1 MSVLWV
7 LFAALVLGFLQAW
20 VFGTFG
26 QKRLEYNRTFSQD
39 AVHEGDGVQL
49 VEVLRNRKPLPV
61 PWLRIE
67 SRISPFLRF
76 HRAGGDDREINA
88 EQYHKSVFFIA
99 PFCQIT
105 RRHEISCEK
114 RGIYSV
120 GTLAVTSGD
129 LFALVQKVSERSLD
143 CRLTVYPRLLSE
155 SELPP
160 AAMRWQGELIVKRF
174 IMPDPFLIN
183 GIRDY
188 RPGDPLRSVHWGAT
202 ARMGGRLQVKQ
213 FDTTSDPRALII
225 LNVQTT
231 EEQWG
236 ELMDYEQP
244 VIEQGIRIAA
254 TLAMRA
260 LSCGV
265 EAGFASNA
273 CYQGEKGQG
282 KCIYIPARH
291 SADQAETLFTA
302 MARLQIFRELTFP
315 QFLGDMTQVSGADII
330 VLSCYTSPAVEE
342 AMNRLRARGNTVEL
356 VRIDGE
362 AVA

>member
-1 MSVLWV
+1 MNVLWV
-7 LFAALVLGFLQAW
+7 LFVAVLLGLLQAW
-20 VFGTFG
+20 LFHTFG
-26 QKRLEYNRTFSQD
+26 QKRLEYYRSFSQD

-76 HRAGGDDREINA
+76 RHSKGEEREINA

-105 RRHEISCEK
+105 RRHDITCEK
-114 RGIYSV
+114 RGVYSV
-120 GTLAVTSGD
+120 GTLAITSGD
-129 LFALVQKVSERSLD
+129 LFAITQRVAERSLD
-143 CRLTVYPRLLSE
+143 CRLTVYPRLLPE

-160 AAMRWQGELIVKRF
+160 SAMRWQGELIVRRF

-188 RPGDPLRSVHWGAT
+188 LPGDPLRNVHWGAT

-254 TLAMRA
+254 TMAARA

-265 EAGFASNA
+265 DAGFASNA

-282 KCIYIPARH
+282 KCIYIPARR
-291 SADQAETLFTA
+291 SAGQAEALFTA

-315 QFLGDMTQVSGADII
+315 QFLGDMTQVSGADIAI
-330 VLSCYTSPAVEE
+330 LSCYTSPAVEE

-356 VRIDGE
+356 IRIGGE
-362 AVA
+362 AAA